1 MTKSALQIAR
11 AAYQPKLPK
20 ALKGAVKV
28 KEGEPTQSVADQEAI
43 KALFPNTYG
52 MPLIQFVE
60 GEAVNMPAINVGVIL
75 SGGQAPGGHN
85 VISGLFDG
93 IKALNK
99 DSKLYGFILGPGGLV
114 DHNYMELTSD
124 IIDEYRNTGGFDIIG
139 SGRTKLE
146 KEEQFDKG
154 LEIIKELGI
163 KALVIIGGD
172 DSNTNACVLA
182 EYYAAKNCGVQV
194 IGCPKT
200 IDGDLKNEMIETSF
214 GFDTACKTYSE
225 VIGNIQRDCNSARKY
240 WHFIKLMGRSASHIA
255 LECALQV
262 QPNVCIVSEEVEEK
276 NMSLDDVVTYIAQV
290 VANRAAQGNN
300 FGTVLIPEGL
310 IEFIPA
316 MKRLIAEL
324 NDFLAAND
332 IIGSGRTKLEKE
344 EQFDKGLEIIKELG
358 IKALVIIGGDDSNT
372 NACVLAEYY
381 AAKNCGVQVIGCPKT
396 IDGDLKNEMIET
408 SFGFDTACKTYSE
421 VIGNIQRDCNSARK
435 YWHFIKLMGRSA
447 SHIALECA
455 LQVQP
460 NVCIV
465 SEEVE
470 EKNMSLDDVVTY
482 IAQVVANRAAQGN
495 NFGTVLIPEG
505 LIEFIPAMKRL
516 IAELNDF
523 LAANA
528 SEFALIKKSHQR
540 EYIISKLSKENSE
553 IYASLPEGVARQLT
567 LDRDPHGN
575 VQVSLIETEK
585 LLSDMVAVKLAQWK
599 EEGKYVGKFAAQ
611 HHFFGYEGR
620 CAAPSNFDADY
631 CYSLGYTASM
641 LIANGKTGYM
651 SSVRNTTAPA
661 EEWIAGGVPIT
672 MMMNMER
679 RHGEMKPVIQKA
691 LVKLDG
697 APFKAFAAQRERW
710 AIETDYVYPGPIQYF
725 GPTEVCDQATKTLQL
740 EQGK

>member
-20 ALKGAVKV
+20 ALKGAVKAV
-28 KEGEPTQSVADQEAI
+28 EGAATQSVADQEAI
-43 KALFPNTYG
+43 QKLFPNTYG
-52 MPLIQFVE
+52 MPLIKFE
-60 GEAVNMPAINVGVIL
+60 AGEAVKLPAMNVGVIL

-93 IKALNK
+93 IKALNP

-146 KEEQFDKG
+146 KEDQFEKG
-154 LEIIKELGI
+154 LEILKELGI

-182 EYYAAKNCGVQV
+182 EYYAAKKAGVQV

-214 GFDTACKTYSE
+214 GFDTACKVYSE

-262 QPNVCIVSEEVEEK
+262 QPNICIISEEVEAK
-276 NMSLDDVVTYIAQV
+276 DMSLDDVVTYIAQV
-290 VANRAAQGNN
+290 VADRAAQGNN

-310 IEFIPA
+310 VEFIPA

-324 NDFLAAND
+324 NDFLA
-332 IIGSGRTKLEKE
+332 
-344 EQFDKGLEIIKELG
+344 
-358 IKALVIIGGDDSNT
+358 T
-372 NACVLAEYY
+372 NA
-381 AAKNCGVQVIGCPKT
+381 
-396 IDGDLKNEMIET
+396 
-408 SFGFDTACKTYSE
+408 
-421 VIGNIQRDCNSARK
+421 
-435 YWHFIKLMGRSA
+435 
-447 SHIALECA
+447 
-455 LQVQP
+455 
-460 NVCIV
+460 
-465 SEEVE
+465 EEF
-470 EKNMSLDDVVTY
+470 S
-482 IAQVVANRAAQGN
+482 Q
-495 NFGTVLIPEG
+495 
-505 LIEFIPAMKRL
+505 
-516 IAELNDF
+516 
-523 LAANA
+523 
-528 SEFALIKKSHQR
+528 IKKSHQR
-540 EYIISKLSKENSE
+540 DYIIRKLSPENSA

-585 LLSDMVAVKLAQWK
+585 LLSEMVATKLATWK
-599 EEGKYVGKFAAQ
+599 AEGKFVGKFAAQ

-620 CAAPSNFDADY
+620 CAAPSNYDADY

-697 APFKAFAAQRERW
+697 APFKTFAAMRDQW
-710 AIETDYVYPGPIQYF
+710 AMTTDYVYPGPIQYF
-725 GPTEVCDQATKTLQL
+725 GPTEVCDQPTKTLQL
-740 EQGK
+740 EQAK

>member
-1 MTKSALQIAR
+1 MVKSALQIAR

-20 ALKGAVKV
+20 ALLGAVKV

-43 KALFPNTYG
+43 KNLFPNTYG
-52 MPLIQFVE
+52 MPLIQFE
-60 GEAVNMPAINVGVIL
+60 EGGEAVNFPAINVGVIL

-93 IKALNK
+93 IKKLNK

-114 DHNYMELTSD
+114 DHKYMELTPE

-146 KEEQFDKG
+146 KVEQFEKG
-154 LEIIKELGI
+154 LEIIRELGI

-182 EYYAAKNCGVQV
+182 EYYAAKNYGVQV

-225 VIGNIQRDCNSARKY
+225 VIGNIERDCNSARKY

-262 QPNVCIVSEEVEEK
+262 QPNICLISEEVEAK
-276 NMSLDDVVTYIAQV
+276 NMSLDDVVTYIASA
-290 VANRAAQGNN
+290 VASRAADGNN

-316 MKRLIAEL
+316 MKKLIAEL
-324 NDFLAAND
+324 NDFLA
-332 IIGSGRTKLEKE
+332 
-344 EQFDKGLEIIKELG
+344 
-358 IKALVIIGGDDSNT
+358 V
-372 NACVLAEYY
+372 NAEAY
-381 AAKNCGVQVIGCPKT
+381 AAVEPNQ
-396 IDGDLKNEMIET
+396 
-408 SFGFDTACKTYSE
+408 
-421 VIGNIQRDCNSARK
+421 QR
-435 YWHFIKLMGRSA
+435 
-447 SHIALECA
+447 
-455 LQVQP
+455 Q
-460 NVCIV
+460 
-465 SEEVE
+465 
-470 EKNMSLDDVVTY
+470 
-482 IAQVVANRAAQGN
+482 
-495 NFGTVLIPEG
+495 
-505 LIEFIPAMKRL
+505 
-516 IAELNDF
+516 
-523 LAANA
+523 
-528 SEFALIKKSHQR
+528 
-540 EYIISKLSKENSE
+540 YIIDHLTAENAAV
-553 IYASLPEGVARQLT
+553 YASLPEGVARQLT

-585 LLSDMVAVKLAQWK
+585 LLSEMVGKKLAAWK
-599 EEGKYVGKFAAQ
+599 AEGKYVGKFAAQ

-691 LVKLDG
+691 LVRLDG
-697 APFKAFAAQRERW
+697 APFKAFAAVRDTW
-710 AIETDYVYPGPIQYF
+710 AKETAYVYPGPIQYF
-725 GPTEVCDQATKTLQL
+725 GPTEVCDQPTKTLQL
-740 EQGK
+740 EQAK

>member
-1 MTKSALQIAR
+1 
-11 AAYQPKLPK
+11 
-20 ALKGAVKV
+20 
-28 KEGEPTQSVADQEAI
+28 
-43 KALFPNTYG
+43 
-52 MPLIQFVE
+52 MPLITFE
-60 GEAVNMPAINVGVIL
+60 AGEAVQLPAMNVGVIL

-93 IKALNK
+93 IKKLNPE
-99 DSKLYGFILGPGGLV
+99 SKLYGFILGPGGLV
-114 DHNYMELTSD
+114 DHNYMELTAD

-146 KEEQFDKG
+146 TEAQFEKG
-154 LEIIKELGI
+154 FEIIKELGI

-182 EYYAAKNCGVQV
+182 EYYAAKKYGVQV

-200 IDGDLKNEMIETSF
+200 IDGDLKNDMIETSF
-214 GFDTACKTYSE
+214 GFDT
-225 VIGNIQRDCNSARKY
+225 
-240 WHFIKLMGRSASHIA
+240 ASHIA

-276 NMSLDDVVTYIAQV
+276 DMSLDDVVTSIAKV
-290 VANRAAQGNN
+290 VADRAAQGNN

-310 IEFIPA
+310 
-316 MKRLIAEL
+316 
-324 NDFLAAND
+324 
-332 IIGSGRTKLEKE
+332 
-344 EQFDKGLEIIKELG
+344 
-358 IKALVIIGGDDSNT
+358 V
-372 NACVLAEYY
+372 
-381 AAKNCGVQVIGCPKT
+381 
-396 IDGDLKNEMIET
+396 
-408 SFGFDTACKTYSE
+408 
-421 VIGNIQRDCNSARK
+421 
-435 YWHFIKLMGRSA
+435 
-447 SHIALECA
+447 
-455 LQVQP
+455 
-460 NVCIV
+460 
-465 SEEVE
+465 
-470 EKNMSLDDVVTY
+470 
-482 IAQVVANRAAQGN
+482 
-495 NFGTVLIPEG
+495 
-505 LIEFIPAMKRL
+505 EFIPAMKRL

-528 SEFALIKKSHQR
+528 EEFSQIKKSHQR
-540 EYIISKLSKENSE
+540 DYIIRKLSPENSA

-585 LLSDMVAVKLAQWK
+585 LLSEMVATKLAAWK
-599 EEGKYVGKFAAQ
+599 EDGKYVGKFAAQ

-641 LIANGKTGYM
+641 LIADGKTGYM

-661 EEWIAGGVPIT
+661 AEWIAGGVPIT

-697 APFKAFAAQRERW
+697 APFKAFAAQRDRW
-710 AIETDYVYPGPIQYF
+710 AVETDYVYPGPIQYF

-740 EQGK
+740 EQAK